1 MYHSLQG
8 CDVMSFNDMVKKQ
21 RNINKGIVE
30 STLSP
35 YELVRIQDDRVTDE
49 SEMSGLINIS
59 DRYHIVDYNGK
70 TLATAKTLEDCIP
83 QINKVSGWGADAVI
97 DQKDLVAYDIKYN
110 VWGAGHSYAS
120 HLIPRY

>member
-1 MYHSLQG
+1 
-8 CDVMSFNDMVKKQ
+8 MSFNDMVKKQ
-21 RNINKGIVE
+21 RNINKGIIE
-30 STLSP
+30 SALSP

-97 DQKDLVAYDIKYN
+97 DQKNLTAYDIKYDT
-110 VWGAGHSYAS
+110 WGAGHSYAS
-120 HLIPRY
+120 ALISRY